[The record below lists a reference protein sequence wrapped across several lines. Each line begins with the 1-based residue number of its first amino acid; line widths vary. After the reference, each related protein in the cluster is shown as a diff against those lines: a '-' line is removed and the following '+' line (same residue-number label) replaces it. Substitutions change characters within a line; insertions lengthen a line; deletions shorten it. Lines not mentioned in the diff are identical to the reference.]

1 MNTIAAPAPPSGGS
15 VRPVRLG
22 LRENWPQFTLLVIV
36 NMAVG
41 GLVGLERTTVP
52 LIGSETFG
60 LTSDLAVFSFIIAFG
75 LTKALT
81 NLAAGA
87 LTARFRR
94 KQLLVAGW
102 LIGAP
107 VPFALAYAPSW
118 GWIVAANVLLGLN
131 QGLTWSMTVN
141 MKIDLVGP
149 ARRGLA
155 TGLNEAAGYTAV
167 GVTALLTGYLAT
179 GYGLRPVPEL
189 IGVVFLV
196 AGLALAL
203 AVRDTAAHVALELA
217 HHTGPLP
224 TGEDTGP
231 KATFIRTSW
240 RDRSLRGA
248 SQAGL
253 VNNLND
259 GLTWGVFPLL
269 FTDHGLGLAA
279 VGLIKGLYPVLWGLG
294 QIPAGH
300 LADRFGRKPLIVH
313 GMLVQAGGLVLA
325 LVLLDRPLLAGVLS
339 AVALGLGTAMV
350 YPALIASVSDHAHP
364 AWRAN
369 ALGTYRFWRDIGY
382 AAGALVAGVLADRL
396 GLDATVIAAAVLTA
410 ASGLLAARWITEQRP
425 GRSVAARGVHDH
437 GHSGEAHQGAD
448 DVEAVGAVAVGDHA
462 PDDRPRD
469 EDPAVRGQDAPE
481 VVVGLE
487 GGHHAVQTER
497 DDTGTDPDP
506 ALVLADALPHQPGAS
521 DLEQGGDDE
530 QGDGTGDEHGAEP
543 SDERGNGKRG
553 QGADRNG
560 SRAG

>member
-1 MNTIAAPAPPSGGS
+1 MSTMTSSPAS
-15 VRPVRLG
+15 PVRLG
-22 LRENWPQFTLLVIV
+22 LRENWLQFTLLVVV
-36 NMAVG
+36 NICVG

-52 LIGSETFG
+52 LIGSHTFG

-102 LIGAP
+102 LIGVP
-107 VPFALAYAPSW
+107 VPFALAWAPSW
-118 GWIVAANVLLGLN
+118 GWIVVANVLLGLN

-167 GVTALLTGYLAT
+167 GATALLTGYLAAT
-179 GYGLRPVPEL
+179 HGLRPVPEL
-189 IGVVFLV
+189 IGVVFV
-196 AGLALAL
+196 AAGLALAL
-203 AVRDTAAHVALELA
+203 VVRDTAAHVALELA
-217 HHTGPLP
+217 QHPDRLPAGESTGP
-224 TGEDTGP
+224 
-231 KATFIRTSW
+231 AAVFARTSW

-279 VGLIKGLYPVLWGLG
+279 VGLIKGLYPILWGIG
-294 QIPAGH
+294 QIPTGH
-300 LADRFGRKPLIVH
+300 LADRIGRKPLIVT
-313 GMLVQAGGLVLA
+313 GMLVQAGGFVLA
-325 LVLLDRPLLAGVLS
+325 LALLETPLAAGLLS

-382 AAGALVAGVLADRL
+382 AVGALVAGVLADAF
-396 GLDATVIAAAVLTA
+396 GLDATVLAAAALTA
-410 ASGLLAARWITEQRP
+410 ASGLLAARWIT
-425 GRSVAARGVHDH
+425 
-437 GHSGEAHQGAD
+437 
-448 DVEAVGAVAVGDHA
+448 
-462 PDDRPRD
+462 DRPR
-469 EDPAVRGQDAPE
+469 V
-481 VVVGLE
+481 
-487 GGHHAVQTER
+487 
-497 DDTGTDPDP
+497 
-506 ALVLADALPHQPGAS
+506 
-521 DLEQGGDDE
+521 
-530 QGDGTGDEHGAEP
+530 
-543 SDERGNGKRG
+543 
-553 QGADRNG
+553 
-560 SRAG
+560 

>member
-1 MNTIAAPAPPSGGS
+1 MKTALP
-15 VRPVRLG
+15 VEDRPTVRLG
-22 LRENWPQFTLLVIV
+22 LRENRLQFTLLVVV
-36 NMAVG
+36 NVCVG

-52 LIGSETFG
+52 LIGTETFG

-94 KQLLVAGW
+94 KQLLLAGW
-102 LIGAP
+102 LIGVP

-167 GVTALLTGYLAT
+167 GATALLTGYLAT
-179 GYGLRPVPEL
+179 THGLRPVPEL
-189 IGVVFLV
+189 IGVVFV
-196 AGLALAL
+196 AAGLALSL
-203 AVRDTAAHVALELA
+203 VVRDTAAHVALELA
-217 HHTGPLP
+217 QHAEPLP
-224 TGEDTGP
+224 TGEDTGL
-231 KATFIRTSW
+231 KATFARTSW

-269 FTDHGLGLAA
+269 FTDHGLGIAA
-279 VGLIKGLYPVLWGLG
+279 VGLIKGLYPILWGIG
-294 QIPAGH
+294 QIPTGH
-300 LADRFGRKPLIVH
+300 LADRIGRRPLIVT
-313 GMLVQAGGLVLA
+313 GMLVQSVGFVLA
-325 LVLLDRPLLAGVLS
+325 LALLDRPLLAGVLS

-382 AAGALVAGVLADRL
+382 AAGALVAGILADLL
-396 GLDATVIAAAVLTA
+396 GLNATVIAAAVLTA
-410 ASGLLAARWITEQRP
+410 ASGLLAARWITERP
-425 GRSVAARGVHDH
+425 KG
-437 GHSGEAHQGAD
+437 
-448 DVEAVGAVAVGDHA
+448 
-462 PDDRPRD
+462 
-469 EDPAVRGQDAPE
+469 
-481 VVVGLE
+481 
-487 GGHHAVQTER
+487 
-497 DDTGTDPDP
+497 
-506 ALVLADALPHQPGAS
+506 
-521 DLEQGGDDE
+521 
-530 QGDGTGDEHGAEP
+530 
-543 SDERGNGKRG
+543 
-553 QGADRNG
+553 
-560 SRAG
+560 

>member
-1 MNTIAAPAPPSGGS
+1 MTTTLTTKRPAEHA
-15 VRPVRLG
+15 VRLG
-22 LRENWPQFTLLVIV
+22 LRENRLQFALLVVV
-36 NMAVG
+36 NVAVG

-52 LIGSETFG
+52 LIGTDVFG
-60 LTSDLAVFSFIIAFG
+60 LTSDLAVFAFIIAFG
-75 LTKALT
+75 LSKALT

-94 KQLLVAGW
+94 RRLLLTGW
-102 LIGAP
+102 LIGVP

-149 ARRGLA
+149 SRRGLA

-179 GYGLRPVPEL
+179 GHGLRPVPEL
-189 IGVVFLV
+189 LGVVFV
-196 AGLALAL
+196 ATGLALSL
-203 AVRDTAAHVALELA
+203 VVRDTAAHVALELA
-217 HHTGPLP
+217 RHAEPLP
-224 TGEDTGP
+224 TGEKTGL
-231 KATFIRTSW
+231 KAVFVRTSW

-279 VGLIKGLYPVLWGLG
+279 VGLIKGLCPVLWGIG

-300 LADRFGRKPLIVH
+300 LADRVGRKPLVVT
-313 GMLVQAGGLVLA
+313 GMLVQAAGFLLA
-325 LVLLDRPLLAGVLS
+325 LALLDTPLLAGVLS
-339 AVALGLGTAMV
+339 AVALGLGTALV

-382 AAGALVAGVLADRL
+382 AAGALVAGILADTL
-396 GLDATVIAAAVLTA
+396 GLNATVVAAAVLTA
-410 ASGLLAARWITEQRP
+410 ASGLLAARWIT
-425 GRSVAARGVHDH
+425 
-437 GHSGEAHQGAD
+437 
-448 DVEAVGAVAVGDHA
+448 
-462 PDDRPRD
+462 DR
-469 EDPAVRGQDAPE
+469 
-481 VVVGLE
+481 
-487 GGHHAVQTER
+487 TE
-497 DDTGTDPDP
+497 P
-506 ALVLADALPHQPGAS
+506 
-521 DLEQGGDDE
+521 
-530 QGDGTGDEHGAEP
+530 
-543 SDERGNGKRG
+543 
-553 QGADRNG
+553 
-560 SRAG
+560 